1 MSRTRSVYAAGDRGG
16 NAALEALIACFE
28 CARLRFWN
36 RPRTSFVPAGLVS
49 AYVDV
54 ALTHWPPM
62 IIGCFCP
69 KSARPLSTA
78 ASYAA
83 WNSSVLFVSTAF
95 CHVRSFRNSTI
106 PRPRATDASG
116 ENKVSPL
123 WTDLSRSTQVSR
135 KSRGT
140 FDGRSDLERRRSYRM
155 YESGEPS
162 YLSYCAMAPIAAS
175 SSRAHSRVYEFGGTS
190 VVVPSH
196 SKISLNAERCSSF
209 VRRASIF
216 VMVCSSRFTPRPHS
230 LHSAKNVACS
240 SRVLGRPAGP
250 CGPPSIKLRKCSWV
264 GHGSWVLMATFV
276 RVAKTSDVPAGGGR
290 VVVVQ
295 GHPVALFNV
304 EGRFYAV
311 STVCLHRGGPIGEG
325 CPAAAGGHGP
335 NHRWG

>member
-1 MSRTRSVYAAGDRGG
+1 MSRTRFVYAVVDQWG
-16 NAALEALIACFE
+16 NAAFATLIACFE
-28 CARLRFWN
+28 CARPPFWN
-36 RPRTSFVPAGLVS
+36 RPRTSFVSAGLVS
-49 AYVDV
+49 SNVDV
-54 ALTHWPPM
+54 ALTSWPPM

-69 KSARPLSTA
+69 KSARTLSTA

-123 WTDLSRSTQVSR
+123 WTDLSRSTQASR

-190 VVVPSH
+190 GVVPSH

-240 SRVLGRPAGP
+240 SRVLGRPACP
-250 CGPPSIKLRKCSWV
+250 CRWPSIKLRKCSW
-264 GHGSWVLMATFV
+264 GGRGSWGLIAPFA
-276 RVAKTSDVPAGGGR
+276 RGAKTSGLPPGAGR
-290 VVVVQ
+290 VVGVQ
-295 GHPVALFNV
+295 GPPGAPVHLKRRIHA
-304 EGRFYAV
+304 GPH
-311 STVCLHRGGPIGEG
+311 VCLP
-325 CPAAAGGHGP
+325 
-335 NHRWG
+335 